1 VKIAVLSPHRDDAAF
16 SLSLAIESWLKQG
29 HAVQVI
35 NCFTR
40 SAFGPFSDAESLHP
54 NDRASYVTAVRLRE
68 DETWSRKFGKRLTL
82 LDLNLKDAPIRLR
95 CSLEEL
101 FTLPVN
107 PAEKAVDKIRRTLEQ
122 LAPDALVV
130 PLAIGGHLD
139 HRTAQHAALLAPIT
153 RLAFYEDLPD
163 SAHPGIAET
172 IEAAAHALNPGLQP
186 AFASAPADVEAATER
201 KRKYALCYDS
211 QIDDAATVTI
221 AQFSTRYEGRERLW
235 ANPLWR
241 DSALAAG
248 N

>member
-1 VKIAVLSPHRDDAAF
+1 MKIAVLSPHRDDAAF
-16 SLSLAIESWLKQG
+16 SLSLAIDAWLAQG
-29 HAVQVI
+29 HSVQVI

-40 SAFGPFSDAESLHP
+40 SAFAPFSDAESLHP

-68 DETWSRKFGKRLTL
+68 DVTWSRKFSKRLVL
-82 LDLNLKDAPIRLR
+82 NDLNLKDAPIRLR
-95 CSLEEL
+95 CSLDEL

-107 PAEKAVDKIRRTLEQ
+107 PAEKAVEKIRRAIEQ
-122 LAPDALVV
+122 LAPDALVL

-163 SAHPGIAET
+163 SANIGIAET
-172 IEAAAHALNPGLQP
+172 LEATVRALNPDLQP
-186 AFASAPADVEAATER
+186 AYATAPGDVAAAIER

-211 QIDDAATVTI
+211 QIDDATTLTI
-221 AQFSTRYEGRERLW
+221 ARFCDRYQGRERLW
-235 ANPLWR
+235 ANQLWR
-241 DSALAAG
+241 DSELAAG